1 MNFSNLLLIDF
12 QLVRFMKRSKICE
25 NSLSMRN
32 MGSPRKDN
40 PLTNAEIK
48 CRWQEKNRD
57 KDGTKKREAYAQ
69 KQQFLPKK

>member
-1 MNFSNLLLIDF
+1 MYYSIYSFYYSIHLSEL
-12 QLVRFMKRSKICE
+12 C
-25 NSLSMRN
+25 SLSMRN

-57 KDGTKKREAYAQ
+57 KDLTKKREAYAQ